1 MTTPDRTALPFGA
14 WPSALSPQAAASAA
28 LGLGYPQADGVHLFW
43 TESRPQEAGRS
54 ALMRCALDEPTL
66 ACEEVLGPQ
75 ANVRSRVHEYGGRPY
90 AVHASRVLYSDF
102 RSQAL
107 HRAGQPEALTPDACR
122 YADAAFSADG
132 RWLYAVREDHRGL
145 APGQEPRNA
154 IVRFAF
160 DTDDGLVA
168 DAASALE
175 SAQAT
180 GRAAGELLHGSSDF
194 VAWPRPSGDGRFLA
208 FVAWQHPAMPWDQTE
223 LHVLRLGD
231 EGAVL
236 SRDVIAQGASLLEPQ
251 WADDGSLCFLSDQEG
266 AWSLWRWHPGSKAP
280 AEPVPGATRPGSE
293 WGGPLWNLGL
303 CTYALQGTRVLL
315 RLVFDAAESL
325 WLFDLQTQQWQALPL
340 HWVGEGRAHELS
352 AARPGAINGLGWLGP
367 HEAYVLAAPD
377 DGAPALLRLTLA
389 SGHCEVVRSAGS
401 PALAAAAVSR
411 AQPMRFPTQP
421 GPQGQAREAHAWF
434 HPPTHPRHRGPDGEK
449 PPLLVLLHGGP
460 TSHSTPAFAL
470 NPQFWAS
477 RGFAVVNVN
486 YGGSTG
492 FGRAYR
498 KRLLG
503 QWGVVDL
510 ADAVAAVDELVR
522 QGLVDGRRVAIRG
535 GSAGGFTVLCALAFT
550 RRFTAGINYFG
561 VADLKTLAADTHKF
575 EARYLDSLIAPLP
588 EGEAVYQ
595 ARSPVHHMHLA
606 HGALLTL
613 QGSVDEAVPPQ
624 QSRSVVAAAKSA
636 GCRVAYIEF
645 DGEGHG
651 FRQGPNIVRGL
662 QAELA
667 FLGEVFGFSP
677 ADAVPPTDWL

>member
-1 MTTPDRTALPFGA
+1 VTTADRTALPFGA

-28 LGLGYPQADGVHLFW
+28 LGLGYAQADGRHLYW
-43 TESRPQEAGRS
+43 VESRPQEAGRS
-54 ALMRCALDEPTL
+54 ALMRCALDLLPL
-66 ACEEVLGPQ
+66 ACEEVEGPR

-90 AVHASRVLYSDF
+90 AVHGGRVLYSDF

-107 HRAGQPEALTPDACR
+107 HMVGRPDALSPDQCR
-122 YADAAFSADG
+122 YADAAFSTDG
-132 RWLYAVREDHRGL
+132 RWLYAVREDHRGV
-145 APGQEPRNA
+145 APGQEPCNG
-154 IVRFAF
+154 IVRLAF
-160 DTDDGLVA
+160 DPLGQAQTT
-168 DAASALE
+168 AA
-175 SAQAT
+175 T
-180 GRAAGELLHGSSDF
+180 PDAGELLHGSSDF
-194 VAWPRPSGDGRFLA
+194 VAWPRPSSDGRHLA
-208 FVAWQHPAMPWDQTE
+208 FVAWRHPSMPWDSTE
-223 LHVLRLGD
+223 LHVLRFGPEGEVQGRQLVA
-231 EGAVL
+231 EGA
-236 SRDVIAQGASLLEPQ
+236 ALLEPQ
-251 WADDGSLCFLSDQEG
+251 WAQDGSLYFLSDRDG
-266 AWSLWRWHPGSKAP
+266 AWTLWRWDP
-280 AEPVPGATRPGSE
+280 ASTAAAQPVPEASRPGSE

-303 CTYALQGTRVLL
+303 CTYALDGARVLV

-325 WLFDLQTQQWQALPL
+325 WLFDLETRQWRALPL
-340 HWVGEGRAHELS
+340 RWSHEDQDHELH
-352 AARPGAINGLGWLGP
+352 ADRPGAINGLGWLGAQ
-367 HEAYVLAAPD
+367 EAYVLAAPN
-377 DGAPALLRLTLA
+377 DGMPALLRLNLA
-389 SGHCEVVRSAGS
+389 SGHCEVIRSAGR

-411 AQPMRFPTQP
+411 AQPLRFPTQA
-421 GPQGQAREAHAWF
+421 GPQGEARQAHAWF
-434 HPPTHPRHRGPDGEK
+434 HPPTHPLHRGPEGEK

-460 TSHSTPAFAL
+460 TSHSTPSFAL

-498 KRLLG
+498 ERLRG

-522 QGLVDGRRVAIRG
+522 QGLVDGQRVAIRG

-561 VADLKTLAADTHKF
+561 VADLKTLVTDTHKF

-588 EGEAVYQ
+588 EGEAVYR
-595 ARSPVHHMHLA
+595 ARSPVHHMHQA

-624 QSRSVVAAAKSA
+624 QSRSVVAAAKAA

-645 DGEGHG
+645 EGEGHG

-667 FLGEVFGFSP
+667 FLGEVFGFTP
-677 ADAVPPTDWL
+677 ADAVPPTAWL